1 MDMTD
6 IAALHHQ
13 FYKELKGYVYS
24 RTKDKNDT
32 EDILQDV
39 FLKIMLKIEQI
50 NKAQN
55 LRQYLYGIV
64 RNSVAD
70 YYRSKKTHLPL
81 TAQSFLFAEAEEDQ
95 LTERITDGCVQR
107 FIRQLPE
114 NYRSALLSTE
124 FENIPQKELAEKL
137 EISYSALKSRVQR
150 GREKLKEMLLNCC
163 AIQNDSYGN
172 ILEAMP
178 RSCNCK

>member
-1 MDMTD
+1 MTD
-6 IAALHHQ
+6 IAALHQQ

-24 RTKDKNDT
+24 RTKDKSDT

-39 FLKIMLKIEQI
+39 FLKIMLKIDQI

-64 RNSVAD
+64 RNAVAD
-70 YYRSKKTHLPL
+70 YYRSRKTHLPL
-81 TAQSFLFAEAEEDQ
+81 STSAAVLDEDEEDQ

-107 FIRQLPE
+107 FIGQLPE

-124 FENIPQKELAEKL
+124 FDNIPQKELAEKL
-137 EISYSALKSRVQR
+137 DVSYSTLKSRVQR
-150 GREKLKEMLLNCC
+150 GREKLKEMLMDCC
-163 AIQNDSYGN
+163 IIQNDKYGN
-172 ILEAMP
+172 ILEATP
-178 RSCNCK
+178 RGCDCK